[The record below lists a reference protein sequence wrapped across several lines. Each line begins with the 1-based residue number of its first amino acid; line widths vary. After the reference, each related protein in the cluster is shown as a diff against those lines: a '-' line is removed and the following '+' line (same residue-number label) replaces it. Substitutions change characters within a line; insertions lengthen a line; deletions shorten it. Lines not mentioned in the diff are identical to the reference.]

1 MKRREFITLV
11 GGAAVS
17 WPLAAR
23 AQQPDDRAPPSAPR
37 NLQLQADAVAGKISA
52 FIGEIEEQVRTIAQ
66 RQWSAAV
73 GDKRR
78 PIERQR
84 FEGLQLLR
92 RMPAITELAQLDSF
106 GKEQLRVSRLT
117 MDVVGARTDYATD
130 ARFTEAVA
138 KGVYYGPVY
147 FREIGPVARRMV
159 LPLMKLSVV
168 GTPPD
173 SGVSVAEVSLETV
186 QKVVRLADI
195 ADQAIAYVVDTQNH
209 VIAHSDASL
218 VQRDFSSLAQVQGA
232 RAAGAARGPGQVT
245 RDINGR
251 QVLAS
256 YALVSPTDWLVF
268 VELPVEEAAPQ

>member
-17 WPLAAR
+17 RPLAAR
-23 AQQPDDRAPPSAPR
+23 AQQPDDRAPPSVPR

-52 FIGEIEEQVRTIAQ
+52 FISEIEEQVRTIAQ

-73 GDKRR
+73 GDKRP
-78 PIERQR
+78 PIERRR

-106 GKEQLRVSRLT
+106 GKEQLRVSRLS

-147 FREIGPVARRMV
+147 FREIGQTERRMV
-159 LPLMKLSVV
+159 VPLMKLSVV
-168 GTPPD
+168 GPPSD
-173 SGVSVAEVSLETV
+173 SGVSVAEISLATV
-186 QKVVRLADI
+186 QDAVRESHI
-195 ADQAIAYVVDTQNH
+195 GDQASAYVIDSQHH

-218 VQRDFSSLAQVQGA
+218 MQRD
-232 RAAGAARGPGQVT
+232 
-245 RDINGR
+245 
-251 QVLAS
+251 
-256 YALVSPTDWLVF
+256 
-268 VELPVEEAAPQ
+268 